1 MLFVIYDTPIK
12 IKQNYRSYINVYY
25 EINFC
30 RGEIMFLVYLIRK
43 GKEIAKE
50 MLALRLER
58 RSVMNLKEMLEENFI
73 PEIEAAKNK
82 ILDEFAEKLYNYHI
96 R

>member
-1 MLFVIYDTPIK
+1 
-12 IKQNYRSYINVYY
+12 
-25 EINFC
+25 
-30 RGEIMFLVYLIRK
+30 
-43 GKEIAKE
+43 